1 MQMWRK
7 SEGQDGS
14 YFTCE
19 AGISSSIHPF
29 AVKAC
34 SSSHTLMSWSSLK
47 SLKGFSAA
55 AGLVPG
61 KRSFSRRSTFYI
73 RGKTAKEFSQ
83 WKFRNKIVSRVS
95 FLPALYIDSGPP
107 FSHFT
112 RPWEGAGIHLFA
124 SVQSLGV
131 GGEGLLPYVEL
142 NLILSAL
149 LAKAKQ
155 EKKID
160 FVSQLSVVI
169 KLQWYPL
176 ICLHFLKWRKNN
188 RFGSFRKAS
197 VQCCVISQN
206 KSRLLFQPI
215 KGKTKTWGVCFLR
228 RFLSTRFLREVSLRD
243 PYFFN
248 ISC

>member
-1 MQMWRK
+1 MWRK

-29 AVKAC
+29 AVKAS

-107 FSHFT
+107 FLLSLHKALRRSRDSFICISTVGGGWRRGVTSLCGVESH
-112 RPWEGAGIHLFA
+112 LVCFA
-124 SVQSLGV
+124 SES
-131 GGEGLLPYVEL
+131 EAKKK
-142 NLILSAL
+142 LILCRNY
-149 LAKAKQ
+149 Q
-155 EKKID
+155 
-160 FVSQLSVVI
+160 
-169 KLQWYPL
+169 
-176 ICLHFLKWRKNN
+176 
-188 RFGSFRKAS
+188 
-197 VQCCVISQN
+197 
-206 KSRLLFQPI
+206 
-215 KGKTKTWGVCFLR
+215 
-228 RFLSTRFLREVSLRD
+228 
-243 PYFFN
+243 
-248 ISC
+248 